1 MERLLGAEAQGEDPT
16 RARAVIEA
24 KDAQAQV
31 KKSKP
36 RSALP
41 GICHHGRQRTR
52 CKECDGS
59 GICEHQKLRH
69 YCKQC
74 GGSGICEHGRR
85 KSDCKECRGSSICE
99 HGKQKRQCRQ
109 CLAVHGACEHGKA
122 KNRYCKLCG
131 NTEVRKISARA
142 AQAHNAAAASTR
154 AAAPAPELA
163 AAFPAAAPLE
173 DAVQL
178 NQMLQPRVP
187 GWAGFGQPSA
197 AALNPLLMTSLL
209 PVPFTAMQAQQSFNL
224 NLLLARANCA
234 SLSQQQ
240 MLQQVRYVLQQQPLG
255 PFTVLAPGPSLSP
268 LLGQC
273 FAQPPGQQLQQLSSA
288 SQLAANDFVPYRCW

>member
-1 MERLLGAEAQGEDPT
+1 
-16 RARAVIEA
+16 VNEA
-24 KDAQAQV
+24 KDAEAQV

-41 GICHHGRQRTR
+41 GICQHGRQRSR

-59 GICEHQKLRH
+59 GVCEHQRLRH

-74 GGSGICEHGRR
+74 GGSAICMHGRR

-99 HGKQKRQCRQ
+99 HGKQKRQCRE
-109 CLAVHGACEHGKA
+109 CLAVYGACEHGKA
-122 KNRYCKLCG
+122 KNRYCKKCG
-131 NTEVRKISARA
+131 NTDARHYGARA
-142 AQAHNAAAASTR
+142 AQAHNAAVASTP
-154 AAAPAPELA
+154 AAAPALEPA
-163 AAFPAAAPLE
+163 AAFPAAAPLV

-187 GWAGFGQPSA
+187 GWAGFGLPSA

-209 PVPFTAMQAQQSFNL
+209 PAPYTAMQAQQSFNL
-224 NLLLARANCA
+224 NLLLARANYA

-240 MLQQVRYVLQQQPLG
+240 TLQQARYLLQQQPLA

-273 FAQPPGQQLQQLSSA
+273 FAQPPGQQQLLLQQLQQLQQPSSA
-288 SQLAANDFVPYRCW
+288 SQLAANAFAPYR